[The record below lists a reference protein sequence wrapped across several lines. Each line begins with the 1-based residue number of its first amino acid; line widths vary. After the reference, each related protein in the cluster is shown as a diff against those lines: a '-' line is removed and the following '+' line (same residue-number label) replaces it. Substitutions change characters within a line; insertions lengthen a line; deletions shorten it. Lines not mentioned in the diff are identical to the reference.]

1 VETRR
6 LLLAVTLSFAVLMIW
21 TYFFPPKPSKPPAAP
36 AAESIA
42 TDLGTDLG
50 TEAAPDQ
57 AAGTAPGASGTVA
70 ARPTPALPAAPEVF
84 AAAEEQV
91 VLDGGRLKATFTN
104 RGAQLL
110 SMTDRPDRQK
120 NADPIELVRPRAGG
134 LYPYSLV
141 DRGLRP
147 LPVNDALFSVT
158 RGADGRSAIFRYR
171 GPQGSVEKRFTFDPK
186 GLLQVQVRADGPDS
200 WGVVLG
206 PGVRNP
212 TSEQLHSQF
221 ERRAAVLKIGDEVRV
236 EEAKKAENT
245 KSISAGTVRWVGL
258 EDTYFLS
265 ASIPQEGV
273 ERVLIQPLLM
283 ETPAD
288 EKAPARYVPMPPVDD
303 LTGEQKDLVREYRV
317 VLQAAGN
324 AMSLE
329 SFWGAKEYD
338 RLAALPYGL
347 QETVAFGSLRF
358 LALPLLAGLHWIHDH
373 VVANY
378 GWAIVLMTVV
388 IKILLLPL
396 THSST
401 VSMRK
406 MQKLNPKI
414 QAIRDRYRTK
424 MRDKSGRPNLE
435 SQRKMNDEV
444 MALYKTEGVNPAGG
458 CLPLV
463 LQMPI
468 LFAFYRLLTTAAE
481 LRGAPWILWIAD
493 LSVKDPYYMLPIVMG
508 LTQFL
513 QVLWSPQV
521 GDPMQRRLFLFMPLM
536 MTVFFLS
543 FPSGLV
549 LYWLTNSILTIAQQ
563 GVYNRFMPMTNTTT

>member
-1 VETRR
+1 METRR

-21 TYFFPPKPSKPPAAP
+21 SYFFPSKPTPRAQPP
-36 AAESIA
+36 AAESA
-42 TDLGTDLG
+42 ATTDLESAATPDRPAGNPKPADG
-50 TEAAPDQ
+50 AAAVSAAP
-57 AAGTAPGASGTVA
+57 A
-70 ARPTPALPAAPEVF
+70 PALPAAPEVF
-84 AAAEEQV
+84 AAAEQQV

-120 NADPIELVRPRAGG
+120 NAEPIELVRPRTGG
-134 LYPYSLV
+134 LYPYALV
-141 DRGLRP
+141 DAKQRS
-147 LPVNDALFSVT
+147 LPVNDALFAVA
-158 RGADGRSAIFRYR
+158 RGADGRSVTFRYR
-171 GPQGSVEKRFTFDPK
+171 GPQGSVEKRFAFDPK
-186 GLLQVQVRADGPDS
+186 GLLQVQVRFDGPEG
-200 WGVVLG
+200 WGVVFG

-212 TSEQLHSQF
+212 TPDQLHSQF

-236 EEAKKAENT
+236 EEAKKAENA

-258 EDTYFLS
+258 EDTYFL
-265 ASIPQEGV
+265 AAAIPQDGV

-288 EKAPARYVPMPPVDD
+288 EKAAAHYVPMPPVDD
-303 LTGEQKDLVREYRV
+303 LSSEQKDMVREYRV

-324 AMSLE
+324 SLSLA

-338 RLAALPYGL
+338 RLQALPYGL
-347 QETVAFGSLRF
+347 QETVALGSLRF

-388 IKILLLPL
+388 IKLLLLPL
-396 THSST
+396 THHST

-414 QAIRDRYRTK
+414 QAIRDRYKGK
-424 MRDKSGRPNLE
+424 MRDKAGRPNME
-435 SQRKMNDEV
+435 AQRKMNDEV
-444 MALYKTEGVNPAGG
+444 MALYKSEKVNPAGG

-481 LRGAPWILWIAD
+481 LRGAPWILWITD
-493 LSVKDPYYMLPIVMG
+493 LSIKDPYYMLPIVMG

-563 GVYNRFMPMTNTTT
+563 GVYNRFMPMTKTTT